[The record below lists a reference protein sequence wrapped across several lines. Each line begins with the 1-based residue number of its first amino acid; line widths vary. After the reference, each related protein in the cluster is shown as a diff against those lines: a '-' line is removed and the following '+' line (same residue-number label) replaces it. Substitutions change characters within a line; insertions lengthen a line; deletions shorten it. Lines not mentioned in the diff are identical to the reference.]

1 VSGGDKHP
9 ARKEERNMN
18 EKMLKILKERR
29 KQLLNSKCETYEDF
43 EQLEDELNEIEATIN
58 ELENE

>member
-1 VSGGDKHP
+1 
-9 ARKEERNMN
+9 MN